1 MGTIGNR
8 LSAVIEKEER
18 VFMKGDTVKG
28 KRKQEAAGRLIHLTV
43 NEEEHAIMVEDR
55 NTLLD
60 VLRDKLFLTGTKEG
74 CGTGECGACTV
85 LIDGIPVLACLML
98 AINAPGKKITTIEGL
113 AVDGKLSPLQQAFV
127 DFGAVQCGF
136 CSPGMI
142 LSATA
147 LLSKDPS
154 PTREEIQKTLEGN
167 LCRCT
172 GYNKIVEAIEN
183 VRDRIS

>member
-1 MGTIGNR
+1 
-8 LSAVIEKEER
+8 
-18 VFMKGDTVKG
+18 MKRDRAKSSG
-28 KRKQEAAGRLIHLTV
+28 KQGAAGRLIHLTV
-43 NEEEHAIMVEDR
+43 NGEEHATTVEDR
-55 NTLLD
+55 STLLD

-85 LIDGIPVLACLML
+85 LVDGKPVLACLML
-98 AINAPGKKITTIEGL
+98 AINASGKKITTIEGL

-127 DFGAVQCGF
+127 EFGAVQCGF

-147 LLSKDPS
+147 LLAENPAPS
-154 PTREEIQKTLEGN
+154 REEVQKALEGN

-172 GYNKIVEAIEN
+172 GYNKIVEAIES
-183 VRDRIS
+183 VRDKLS

>member
-1 MGTIGNR
+1 
-8 LSAVIEKEER
+8 
-18 VFMKGDTVKG
+18 MKGDKVKSS
-28 KRKQEAAGRLIHLTV
+28 KKQEAAGRLIRLIV
-43 NEEEHAIMVEDR
+43 NGEEHAVIAEDR

-60 VLRDKLFLTGTKEG
+60 VLRSRLFLTGTKEG

-85 LIDGIPVLACLML
+85 LVDGKPVLACLML
-98 AINAPGKKITTIEGL
+98 AINASGKKITTIEGL

-127 DFGAVQCGF
+127 EFGAVQCGF

-147 LLSKDPS
+147 LLYENRS
-154 PTREEIQKTLEGN
+154 PTRKEIQKALEGN

-172 GYNKIVEAIEN
+172 GYNKIVEAIES
-183 VRDRIS
+183 VGRGVS

>member
-1 MGTIGNR
+1 
-8 LSAVIEKEER
+8 
-18 VFMKGDTVKG
+18 MKGTTVKTS
-28 KRKQEAAGRLIHLTV
+28 RQHEAAGRLIRLTV
-43 NEEEHAIMVEDR
+43 NEEEHAVIVEDR
-55 NTLLD
+55 DTLLD

-85 LIDGIPVLACLML
+85 LVEGKPVLACLML

-113 AVDGKLSPLQQAFV
+113 AVGGKLSPLQQAFV
-127 DFGAVQCGF
+127 DRGAVQCGF

-147 LLSKDPS
+147 LLRKNPS
-154 PTREEIQKTLEGN
+154 PTREEIQKILEGN

-172 GYNKIVEAIEN
+172 GYNKIVEAIEH
-183 VRDRIS
+183 VRESIV